1 MVALTLWLIGALA
14 AAPAGARPVAVQ
26 VDCGLGECPSVAD
39 LRRRLVAVLGYDPIE
54 AGASRRVAVRFAAA
68 GAGVA
73 TELRLHDDAG
83 PAGARRFETAVAD
96 WDAVLSA
103 TVMNLALIVEPGRLD
118 LLAPPAAPPP
128 EPPPAPAP
136 DPPTAEPLPAE
147 PLPAEAPPEPE
158 PPPEPPPAPAPPPA
172 LELEPTLGAG
182 ATWGLTPGP
191 AAHLHLGV
199 GLWRGALGGA
209 LAVRYTPT
217 SAADFAG
224 GAVLADLLAADA
236 AGCLRRGPY
245 AGCVTAL
252 AGLQTA
258 TSTGLPGGRTVRV
271 PVLAVGARAAARW
284 PVWAGLRLGL
294 SVDLRVPLSRTRLRV
309 GGRLAW
315 ETAPVAVDGLG
326 TLSWPF

>member
-39 LRRRLVAVLGYDPIE
+39 LQRRLVAVLGYDPIE

-118 LLAPPAAPPP
+118 LLMPPAAPPP
-128 EPPPAPAP
+128 EPLPPGPAP
-136 DPPTAEPLPAE
+136 DPPAAE

-158 PPPEPPPAPAPPPA
+158 PPPEPPPRPTPHPA
-172 LELEPTLGAG
+172 LEIEATLGAG

-191 AAHLHLGV
+191 AAHLHLGA
-199 GLWRGALGGA
+199 GLWRGVLGGA

-217 SAADFAG
+217 SAVDFAS
-224 GAVLADLLAADA
+224 GAVLADLVAADA

-258 TSTGLPGGRTVRV
+258 TSSGLPEARTVRV
-271 PVLAVGARAAARW
+271 PVLAVGARGAALW
-284 PVWAGLRLGL
+284 PVWTGLRLGL
-294 SVDLRVPLSRTRLRV
+294 SLDVRAPLSRTRLRI

-326 TLSWPF
+326 ALSWIF